1 MGGLGCLASSV
12 CLSGLLL
19 GSKHSAQALANW
31 RFRPVQKGLRGRLIE
46 SIDVSLRGVLGWG
59 REIMSMCR
67 RSQKSACA
75 ADHGRPS
82 CRTRVPIECKL
93 PRSRVVRH
101 QYRDS
106 LLFKNPLSDPGKV
119 PCSVWH
125 SEGLQGLMPR
135 HKR

>member
-1 MGGLGCLASSV
+1 MGGLGCLASPV

-31 RFRPVQKGLRGRLIE
+31 RFRPVQKRLWGGLIE

-67 RSQKSACA
+67 RRQKSACA
-75 ADHGRPS
+75 ADHGLPS
-82 CRTRVPIECKL
+82 CRTQVPRGCKL
-93 PRSRVVRH
+93 PCSRVVRH
-101 QYRDS
+101 QHRDS
-106 LLFKNPLSDPGKV
+106 LLFTNPLSDPGKV

-125 SEGLQGLMPR
+125 SEGLQGLMPGR
-135 HKR
+135 KR